1 MSVKIRFFKRDL
13 NELVDFRGIF
23 NQNSEGRYP
32 IFNINP
38 KKKLFKYSEARIQMS
53 GNFRQSLRLGMST
66 RGNGYL
72 VIKHRELTLKIH
84 PQYGFPEIY
93 LEV

>member
-1 MSVKIRFFKRDL
+1 
-13 NELVDFRGIF
+13 
-23 NQNSEGRYP
+23 
-32 IFNINP
+32 
-38 KKKLFKYSEARIQMS
+38 MS
-53 GNFRQSLRLGMST
+53 GNFKQSLRLGMST